1 MRRKS
6 RLFLLLILLLFLLLF
21 LIMIGILLVQR
32 ARYGRDRIEIPGP
45 SGGMSGGVDLVLD
58 PDAEEDPR
66 HENNDNAERGVVIA
80 GRESVTVSADKRE
93 AAVDFFNPDE
103 NAQLYYLTF
112 ELRLY
117 GGDGQGYEVLYTS
130 GLVEPGK
137 HIRRITL
144 SRSLEKGVYEAVIH
158 VQPYRMNEEKTPTN
172 NADMRIRLIVD

>member
-6 RLFLLLILLLFLLLF
+6 RVFLLLIILFLLLLLV
-21 LIMIGILLVQR
+21 IAGILAVHR
-32 ARYGRDRIEIPGP
+32 AWCDRNRIEIPGP
-45 SGGMSGGVDLVLD
+45 VDGAGGGVDLVID
-58 PDAEEDPR
+58 PNAEEDSR
-66 HENNDNAERGVVIA
+66 HENSADAEQGVVIA
-80 GRESVTVSADKRE
+80 GRESMVVSANKRE

-103 NAQLYYLTF
+103 NARFYYLTF

-117 GGDGQGYEVLYTS
+117 GGDGQDYEVLYTS

-137 HIRRITL
+137 HIYRITL

-172 NADMRIRLIVD
+172 NADMKIRLIVN